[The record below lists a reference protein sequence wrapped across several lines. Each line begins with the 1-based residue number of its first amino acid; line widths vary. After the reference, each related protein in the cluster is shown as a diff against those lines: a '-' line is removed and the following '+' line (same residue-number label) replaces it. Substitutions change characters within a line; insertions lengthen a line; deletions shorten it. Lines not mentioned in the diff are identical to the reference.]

1 MAQWISELVRWVREQ
16 MEPEQRE
23 RERRER
29 ERRERERRERRER
42 LERERLER
50 ERLERERQRVMEEEN
65 SKGADCMLEK
75 PWRPIDLSSGGRKQL
90 MDEIAGYKRPLKLVP
105 KIRVLFIGQIGAG
118 KSSFF
123 NSVDSI
129 FQGYVL
135 HLAATGADDK
145 SLTKKYRTYEVKNR
159 STGKPLPIIFC
170 DTMGLEERELASLKM
185 DDVINILKG
194 HIPDGYQFN
203 PSAAM
208 QPSAPGYIKYPSLK
222 DQIHCVVFVIDG
234 SKVEILSE
242 KVEGKLKE
250 IRQKVIELE
259 LPQLVLLTKVDEIS
273 SFLKEDVS
281 DVYKSQAVKQKMEI
295 ASGKLGI
302 PLSQIVPVRNYF
314 SEVELTDDVDIL
326 ILLAVRQIVRFA
338 QRYLDNISAD
348 QRPVDDYY
356 SDSLNV

>member
-1 MAQWISELVRWVREQ
+1 MLAMFRHIRDN
-16 MEPEQRE
+16 
-23 RERRER
+23 RRRHLRKESPPS
-29 ERRERERRERRER
+29 
-42 LERERLER
+42 
-50 ERLERERQRVMEEEN
+50 EEET
-65 SKGADCMLEK
+65 SKGADCMLKK
-75 PWRPIDLSSGGRKQL
+75 PWRSFDLSSGGRKQL
-90 MDEIAGYKRPLKLVP
+90 MDEIAGYKPPLKSVP
-105 KIRVLFIGQIGAG
+105 KIRVLFIGQISAG

-123 NSVDSI
+123 NSVDSV
-129 FQGYVL
+129 FQGHVL

-145 SLTKKYRTYEVKNR
+145 SVTRKYRTYEVKNR

-170 DTMGLEERELASLKM
+170 DTMGLEEGEFASLKM

-208 QPSAPGYIKYPSLK
+208 QPSAPGYIKSPSLK

-242 KVEGKLKE
+242 KMEGKLKE

-259 LPQLVLLTKVDEIS
+259 LPQLALLTKVDEIS

-281 DVYKSQAVKQKMEI
+281 DVYKSQAVKEKMETT
-295 ASGKLGI
+295 SRKLGM
-302 PLSQIVPVRNYF
+302 PLSQIVPVKDYC

-348 QRPVDDYY
+348 QRPVVDYY